1 MKRVVWLIATVIVLA
16 ACGTTDKANEDE
28 GYQSIDLEEIEAVQ
42 KEGAIVMD
50 VREVDEYN
58 EGHIIHAIN
67 MPLTRLQN
75 GERTGLDKEQTYVV
89 VCRSGSRS
97 QTASEILYKE
107 GYDVI
112 NVSEGMSTWKGP
124 VES

>member
-16 ACGTTDKANEDE
+16 ACGMTDKANEDE
-28 GYQSIDLEEIEAVQ
+28 GYQSIDLEDIEAVQ
-42 KEGAIVMD
+42 TEGAIVMD

-58 EGHIIHAIN
+58 EGHIINAIN
-67 MPLTRLQN
+67 MPLTQLQN

-124 VES
+124 VE